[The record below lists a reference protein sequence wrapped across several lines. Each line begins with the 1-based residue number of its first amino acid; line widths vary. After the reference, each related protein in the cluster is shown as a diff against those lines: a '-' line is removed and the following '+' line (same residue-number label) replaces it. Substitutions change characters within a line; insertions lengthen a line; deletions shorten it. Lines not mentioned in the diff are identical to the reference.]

1 MTRTRD
7 VIMKGL
13 RPRPKSSSWPPRAA
27 TTGRK
32 SAIIEHAWPNWKRS
46 TGRQMLSS
54 FIGIGRRRCA
64 CSLSR
69 LCDLLVH
76 IFKELGKAFVQ
87 LLHEHVR
94 QRILLI
100 GAKACQ
106 CSGHDLSPGL
116 ICQARFLI
124 ELINDFLVEVYRDI
138 LSVHPPENEKMA

>member
-1 MTRTRD
+1 M
-7 VIMKGL
+7 
-13 RPRPKSSSWPPRAA
+13 P
-27 TTGRK
+27 
-32 SAIIEHAWPNWKRS
+32 
-46 TGRQMLSS
+46 SS
-54 FIGIGRRRCA
+54 FIGIGRMRCGY
-64 CSLSR
+64 SLSQ

-76 IFKELGKAFVQ
+76 IFIEPGKAFVQ
-87 LLHEHVR
+87 LLHEHVW

-116 ICQARFLI
+116 VCQARFLI